1 MGKKDPFHP
10 CSCFTETSGSGRS
23 QSAHPGARRRPP
35 LMPPG
40 SPRNQ
45 GRLEEAPF
53 SFSVAVGRV
62 AGNSSC
68 NGSNRQ
74 LLLTFGVCVL
84 HELPRAVTRSR
95 PGFPRSSPCGR
106 QDKATASDLTRPRGS
121 ETDTG
126 ASCKEG
132 LGSWPPGPTRVLR
145 QDGRRMPT
153 SRRPRETTAS
163 TAPRHH
169 ACDPRW
175 REGPSAWLLDRRHGG
190 CAHDPA
196 GRGALQTWPVLAAGS
211 GPLHTAPGSE
221 VCSCLPPPFRPFPF
235 LSLFSS
241 PQEACVA
248 TMMYFHGQALTLYS
262 RLAAG
267 PGPAHC

>member
-1 MGKKDPFHP
+1 MDPAQTGVNKSDHFVGKKDPFHP

-53 SFSVAVGRV
+53 SFSAAVGRV

-126 ASCKEG
+126 GVLQGGAGKLASRTNTGAPSGWTTDADEQT
-132 LGSWPPGPTRVLR
+132 PPGNDSV
-145 QDGRRMPT
+145 
-153 SRRPRETTAS
+153 
-163 TAPRHH
+163 H
-169 ACDPRW
+169 
-175 REGPSAWLLDRRHGG
+175 
-190 CAHDPA
+190 CA
-196 GRGALQTWPVLAAGS
+196 
-211 GPLHTAPGSE
+211 
-221 VCSCLPPPFRPFPF
+221 PPP
-235 LSLFSS
+235 
-241 PQEACVA
+241 
-248 TMMYFHGQALTLYS
+248 
-262 RLAAG
+262 RL
-267 PGPAHC
+267 